1 MCLATPP
8 PIQRTHLQTRL
19 HRRRYA
25 SPSTN
30 CEITVLH
37 LPPPDIFNPPN
48 DLIKWAKSEKI
59 RRENLEKRKE
69 RKKERLSSRIDPVLG
84 TDTEFVESFDT
95 QPPPLPP
102 VDWAR
107 AHNVD
112 PLAGHTER
120 THLNHYLTPE
130 DLAEGL
136 ERSRCLTKPCTDTLT
151 ESGSAGF
158 SDRQKEEALIRAHE
172 EAHNRS
178 VSAIQ
183 RITSLSIGSRSDKMR
198 VQKARCI
205 DLFGRHVTDETLPRD
220 PGAPDPAESNKTP
233 RAGPDTGSSEVQ
245 AAILTV
251 KIRNL
256 ARHLELKGP
265 TDKHN
270 KRNLRLLVH
279 KRQKL
284 LKYLKRREKGGVR
297 WRNVMDAIG
306 LDDDAVQGEIMMR

>member
-1 MCLATPP
+1 M
-8 PIQRTHLQTRL
+8 
-19 HRRRYA
+19 
-25 SPSTN
+25 
-30 CEITVLH
+30 
-37 LPPPDIFNPPN
+37 
-48 DLIKWAKSEKI
+48 
-59 RRENLEKRKE
+59 
-69 RKKERLSSRIDPVLG
+69 
-84 TDTEFVESFDT
+84 

-107 AHNVD
+107 ANEVD
-112 PLAGHTER
+112 PLAGHTEK

-130 DLAEGL
+130 DLAEAL
-136 ERSRCLTKPCTDTLT
+136 ERSYRLTKPYINNLT

-158 SDRQKEEALIRAHE
+158 MDHQKEEGLVSAHK
-172 EAHNRS
+172 EAHDRA
-178 VSAIQ
+178 VAAIQ
-183 RITSLSIGSRSDKMR
+183 RIASLSIGSRSDKMR

-220 PGAPDPAESNKTP
+220 PGAPDPAESKKTP

-245 AAILTV
+245 VAILTV

-284 LKYLKRREKGGVR
+284 LKYLKRKEKGGVR
-297 WRNVMDAIG
+297 WRNVMEAIG
-306 LDDDAVQGEIMMR
+306 LDDNAVQREVMM

>member
-1 MCLATPP
+1 
-8 PIQRTHLQTRL
+8 
-19 HRRRYA
+19 
-25 SPSTN
+25 
-30 CEITVLH
+30 
-37 LPPPDIFNPPN
+37 
-48 DLIKWAKSEKI
+48 
-59 RRENLEKRKE
+59 NLEKRKE

-84 TDTEFVESFDT
+84 TDTKFVESFDV

-107 AHNVD
+107 ANDVN
-112 PLAGHTER
+112 PLTGHKEK

-130 DLAEGL
+130 DLAEGF
-136 ERSRCLTKPCTDTLT
+136 ERSRRLTKPYIDNLT
-151 ESGSAGF
+151 ESGSADF
-158 SDRQKEEALIRAHE
+158 IDTEKEENLISAHE
-172 EAHNRS
+172 KAHNRA
-178 VSAIQ
+178 VAAIQ
-183 RITSLSIGSRSDKMR
+183 RITSLSVGSRSDKMR

-205 DLFGRHVTDETLPRD
+205 DLFGRHVTDKTLPRD

-245 AAILTV
+245 VAILTV

-284 LKYLKRREKGGVR
+284 LKYLKRKEKGGVR
-297 WRNVMDAIG
+297 WRNVMEAIG